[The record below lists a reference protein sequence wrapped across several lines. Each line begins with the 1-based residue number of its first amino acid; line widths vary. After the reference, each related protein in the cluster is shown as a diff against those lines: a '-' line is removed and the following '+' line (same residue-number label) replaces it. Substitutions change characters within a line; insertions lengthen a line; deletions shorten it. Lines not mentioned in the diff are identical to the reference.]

1 MYKLTD
7 RMLQALEKDLRKFH
21 ELFQG
26 GRCQAWQLEELI
38 AKAIRSDFNK
48 SDKVVWKG
56 NGHDIGCDILVNDNI
71 EIQIKSGAVD
81 NNYLT
86 LSGHRLGRFKGNLQE
101 ITDFL
106 HQNLY
111 LLIAV
116 PYYDKDCELGKSH
129 IYQIFYLD
137 TKILK
142 LDDYKKWNEKK
153 GKKGGVS
160 YYATNNYGVELS
172 IHPTMSWQIWWN
184 IPLKILTEENKTR
197 LIIIN

>member
-1 MYKLTD
+1 MICVNFTNYFKEAGAT
-7 RMLQALEKDLRKFH
+7 
-21 ELFQG
+21 
-26 GRCQAWQLEELI
+26 WQLEELI

-48 SDKVVWKG
+48 SERVVWKG
-56 NGHDIGCDILVNDNI
+56 NGHDIGCDILVNDNV

-81 NNYLT
+81 SKYLT

-101 ITDFL
+101 ITNFL
-106 HQNLY
+106 NQNLY

-137 TKILK
+137 TKMLK
-142 LDDYKKWNEKK
+142 LNDYAKWNEKK

-160 YYATNNYGVELS
+160 YYATNDFGVELS

-184 IPLKILTEENKTR
+184 VPLNILTEENKTR

>member
-81 NNYLT
+81 NKSLT
-86 LSGHRLGRFKGNLQE
+86 LSGHRLGRFKGDLQE
-101 ITDFL
+101 ITYFL
-106 HQNLY
+106 NNNLY

-129 IYQIFYLD
+129 IYQIFYLN
-137 TKILK
+137 TKILR
-142 LDDYKKWNEKK
+142 LEDHKKWTEKK

-160 YYATNNYGVELS
+160 YYATNNFGVVLS
-172 IHPTMSWQIWWN
+172 IHPAMSWQIWWN
-184 IPLKILTEENKTR
+184 IPLNLFTEENKTR
-197 LIIIN
+197 LIVIN

>member
-1 MYKLTD
+1 MKKICVNFTNY
-7 RMLQALEKDLRKFH
+7 
-21 ELFQG
+21 FQG
-26 GRCQAWQLEELI
+26 GRCQAWQLQELI

-48 SDKVVWKG
+48 SERVVWKG

-81 NNYLT
+81 NKYLT

-106 HQNLY
+106 NQNLY

-137 TKILK
+137 TKMLK
-142 LDDYKKWNEKK
+142 LNDYKKWNEKK
-153 GKKGGVS
+153 GKKGGIS
-160 YYATNNYGVELS
+160 YYATNDFGVELS

-184 IPLKILTEENKTR
+184 VPLDILTDENKTR

>member
-48 SDKVVWKG
+48 SERVVWKG

-81 NNYLT
+81 NKCLT

-106 HQNLY
+106 NQNLY

-137 TKILK
+137 TKMLK
-142 LDDYKKWNEKK
+142 LNDCKKWNEKK
-153 GKKGGVS
+153 GKKGGIS
-160 YYATNNYGVELS
+160 YHATNDFGVELS

-184 IPLKILTEENKTR
+184 VPLDILTDENKTR